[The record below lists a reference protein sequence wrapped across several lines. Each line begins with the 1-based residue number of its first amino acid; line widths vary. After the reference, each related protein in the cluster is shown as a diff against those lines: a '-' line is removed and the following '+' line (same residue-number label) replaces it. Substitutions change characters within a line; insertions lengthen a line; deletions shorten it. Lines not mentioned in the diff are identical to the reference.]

1 MERYVFRFRGS
12 VAPSDQSKALGK
24 RVRVVDS
31 SPKQLLVEADAS
43 EIDRLASDFPQWIV
57 SKEVTYKV
65 PEEPIR
71 VRKPPKE

>member
-1 MERYVFRFRGS
+1 MERYVFRFLGPA
-12 VAPSDQSKALGK
+12 APSDQSDALRK
-24 RVRVVDS
+24 RAKVVDS

-43 EIDRLASDFPQWIV
+43 EIERLATDFPQWTV
-57 SKEVTYKV
+57 SKEVTYKI